1 MDYKSY
7 LARKRAEFGDIFDP
21 DDLAENFIPYFE
33 SGQHIE
39 VTDQHG
45 NKAQGYVEVTT
56 GWKPA
61 FILVYNRRGL
71 GGSWILRD
79 TDTVTREFDTFR

>member
-1 MDYKSY
+1 MNYKSY
-7 LARKRAEFGDIFDP
+7 IARKRAEFGDKFDSS
-21 DDLAENFIPYFE
+21 DLAEKFIPYFE
-33 SGQHIE
+33 SGQRIE
-39 VTDQHG
+39 VTDRYG
-45 NKAQGYVEVTT
+45 NKSRGYVGVTT

-61 FILVYNRRGL
+61 FILVYNRRSL